1 MLSRFPRLIDRDEWD
16 SHRLLHVLGVAGA
29 TLAFLLTA
37 TLLVAYEGLFDGAGE
52 LANLR
57 DGDIASED
65 IRSPIDIEYTSQI
78 LTERERRLK
87 AATVPVRYF
96 PPDPAVARQQ
106 SARAA
111 QILTFINTVR
121 EDRYATLSQKTDD
134 LTRIEGLTL
143 DSDVIRTLLRMDSA
157 TWQDVNQQVGLV
169 LERAMQG
176 QVTESDLPGIRTRL
190 PTQVGVRFSD
200 EQTRVIVD
208 LVDDLIRPNTII
220 NEAET
225 EAAREQAVAD
235 INVLVSYQRDQIV
248 VRAGERIGSEAYEA
262 MRQLGLLQVTDDR
275 LASLARAF
283 AANIIIMVAT
293 GLFVLRMRPGLLV
306 SSRFIAVLSGLFLIF
321 LFGARIASTSGQLY
335 LYPVAALALILT
347 ALTAPEIAVLGM
359 MGLGALIGIMTG
371 NSLEMATLVVIGGVL
386 GAMTL
391 RRTERLN
398 SYFMPGLLIALG
410 NIVVVG
416 AFYNTD
422 FSMSAD
428 LSIGS
433 LLLYCFLN
441 GILSAVVAIGVLY
454 LVSVLFNYPTAVK
467 LLELSQPNHPLL
479 QRLLREAPG
488 TYQHSLQVANLS
500 EQAANAI
507 GANDDLVRVAALYH
521 DIGKMANPAFFT
533 ENQVEGINP
542 HDVLN
547 DPARSA
553 DIIISHV
560 TDGERIARQY
570 RLPARVRD
578 FILEHHGTQILHF
591 YQMALEQADDDE
603 VVDEEQFTYPGPK
616 PQSKETAILML
627 ADTCEATVRARKPT
641 RKPEI
646 LEIVQQSIEGKI
658 KAGQLDESGL
668 TLNDLKTIKR
678 VFVDMLQGIFHPR
691 ISYAA
696 PATTAT
702 PPKEPARD
710 TTDAGPVRKIEP
722 KIDSRESSRISLPD
736 NRPAITPSRPLTRP
750 VPVGI
755 QNGEMPRVD
764 VDDLPEDDDAPL
776 PTVPPLPRTIE
787 MKAVQVNQNG
797 AAAAPASEPTVKK
810 D

>member
-1 MLSRFPRLIDRDEWD
+1 MLSRFPRLIDSDEWD
-16 SHRLLHVLGVAGA
+16 THRLLHVLGVVAA

-37 TLLVAYEGLFDGAGE
+37 TLLVAWDRVFAVNSDLV
-52 LANLR
+52 NLR
-57 DGDIASED
+57 EGDIAPVD
-65 IRSPIDIEYTSQI
+65 IRSPQQLEYTSQV

-87 AATVPVRYF
+87 AATVPPVYF

-106 SARAA
+106 SARAT
-111 QILTFINTVR
+111 QILAYINAVR
-121 EDRYATLSQKTDD
+121 EDSYATISQQIQD
-134 LTRIEGLTL
+134 LNRIEGITL
-143 DSDVIRTLLRMDSA
+143 ESSVIRAMLRMDA
-157 TWQDVNQQVGLV
+157 TAWQDVNDQVGQV

-176 QVTESDLPGIRTRL
+176 EVTESDLSGIRNQL

-200 EQTRVIVD
+200 EQSRVIVD
-208 LVDDLIRPNTII
+208 LVDDLIRPNTSI
-220 NEAET
+220 NEAAT
-225 EAAREQAVAD
+225 DAARQAALAD

-248 VRAGERIGSEAYEA
+248 VRAGERINPEAYEA
-262 MRQLGLLQVTDDR
+262 MGQLGLLQVVDDR

-293 GLFVLRMRPGLLV
+293 GLYVLRMRPSLLE
-306 SSRFIAVLSGLFLIF
+306 SSRFIAVLAGLFLLF
-321 LFGARIASTSGQLY
+321 LLGARIASTGGQLY
-335 LYPVAALALILT
+335 LYPAAALALILT
-347 ALTAPEIAVLGM
+347 ALTAAEIAVLGM

-371 NSLEMATLVVIGGVL
+371 NSLEMTMLVVIGGIL

-398 SYFMPGLLIALG
+398 SYFMPGLLIGLG
-410 NIVVVG
+410 NVAVVG
-416 AFYNTD
+416 AFYQ
-422 FSMSAD
+422 SSAALSSQ

-441 GILSAVVAIGVLY
+441 GVLSAVVAIGVLY
-454 LVSVLFNYPTAVK
+454 LVSVIFNYPTAVK

-533 ENQVEGINP
+533 ENQVEGTNP
-542 HDVLN
+542 HDTLN

-570 RLPARVRD
+570 RLPVRLRD
-578 FILEHHGTQILHF
+578 FIMEHHGTQVLYF
-591 YQMALEQADDDE
+591 YQLALERADDDE
-603 VVDEEQFTYPGPK
+603 VVDEEQFTYPGPI

-627 ADTCEATVRARKPT
+627 ADTCEATVRSRKPT
-641 RKPEI
+641 RKQEI
-646 LEIVQQSIEGKI
+646 LEIVQQAIDGKI

-668 TLNDLKTIKR
+668 TLNDLKIIRRT
-678 VFVDMLQGIFHPR
+678 FVDMLQGIFHPR
-691 ISYAA
+691 ISYAT
-696 PATTAT
+696 PAVAAL
-702 PPKEPARD
+702 PKEPNRD
-710 TTDAGPVRKIEP
+710 ATDAAGSRKIEP
-722 KIDSRESSRISLPD
+722 RLESKESL
-736 NRPAITPSRPLTRP
+736 RPAASDYRPVITPARPITRP
-750 VPVGI
+750 VT
-755 QNGEMPRVD
+755 QTGEMPRID
-764 VDDLPEDDDAPL
+764 VDDVTDDDDAPL
-776 PTVPPLPRTIE
+776 ATVPPLPRTTE
-787 MKAVQVNQNG
+787 MRVVQVNTNG
-797 AAAAPASEPTVKK
+797 SKPTAEAQLEPKQ
-810 D
+810 DS